1 MSGEVR
7 RPDELKAEYLKRKAA
22 VRADETS
29 SWEKKELKVKALRD
43 EYHRARKE
51 MEAA

>member
-1 MSGEVR
+1 MTRTAS
-7 RPDELKAEYLKRKAA
+7 RPDQLEAEYLQRKSQI
-22 VRADETS
+22 RADDTLR
-29 SWEKKELKVKALRD
+29 WEKKELAIKALGE